1 VSSPRSFTDG
11 ISIGVLTRL
20 FDRDLVDEV
29 LVETGRREKRSRLL
43 PARVVVYYVLALCL
57 FFGDGYEEVMRK
69 LVNGLRFLGTWRAG
83 WQVPSTSAISQARQR
98 LGEEPLRVLFER
110 VAAPMAQP
118 GTKGAWFHG
127 WRVMAV
133 DGVILD
139 VPDTA
144 DNVEAFGKKPH
155 RDGESPFPQVRIVGL
170 GECGTHAIVA
180 AAVDS
185 WRVYERELLGRVL
198 DQVEPD
204 MIMLAD
210 RGFFGYD
217 LWKQAR
223 ETGAELLWR
232 VQDNLEVPVLEWL
245 PDGSYRAELV
255 PNRMK
260 ADVKRGHRRNVPD
273 EVRLA
278 VRVVEYMVTNRG
290 DKPETIRLI
299 TSIMDHELAPAAELA
314 ALYRQRWE
322 FELTLDEVETHQ
334 MPHHRLLRS
343 KTPELVRQEV
353 WALLLTHYA
362 VRDLM
367 LEAADD
373 MDSDDG
379 LDVDELS
386 FVRGLNAVRRQVT
399 NQAGFSPSPVEEGDR
414 RDG

>member
-1 VSSPRSFTDG
+1 
-11 ISIGVLTRL
+11 
-20 FDRDLVDEV
+20 
-29 LVETGRREKRSRLL
+29 
-43 PARVVVYYVLALCL
+43 
-57 FFGDGYEEVMRK
+57 MRK
-69 LVNGLRFLGTWRAG
+69 LVNGLRFLGTWRDG

-118 GTKGAWFHG
+118 GTRGAWFHG

-180 AAVDS
+180 AAIDS
-185 WRVYERELLGRVL
+185 WRAYERELLERIL
-198 DQVEPD
+198 DDVEPD
-204 MIMLAD
+204 MVVLAD
-210 RGFFGYD
+210 RGFFSYE
-217 LWKQAR
+217 LWCQAR
-223 ETGAELLWR
+223 QTEAELVWR
-232 VQDNLEVPVLEWL
+232 ISDNVEVPVLEWL
-245 PDGSYRAELV
+245 PDGSYRSELLPKQIKV
-255 PNRMK
+255 
-260 ADVKRGHRRNVPD
+260 DLKRGKQRNVRD
-273 EVRLA
+273 EMRLPI
-278 VRVVEYMVTNRG
+278 RVVEYMVTNRG
-290 DKPETIRLI
+290 GKPETIRLI

-343 KTPELVRQEV
+343 KTPELVRQEI

-373 MDSDDG
+373 MDADDG

-386 FVRGLNAVRRQVT
+386 FVRSLNAVRRQVT
-399 NQAGFSPSPVEEGDR
+399 NQAGFSPSPTEESDS
-414 RDG
+414 RDD